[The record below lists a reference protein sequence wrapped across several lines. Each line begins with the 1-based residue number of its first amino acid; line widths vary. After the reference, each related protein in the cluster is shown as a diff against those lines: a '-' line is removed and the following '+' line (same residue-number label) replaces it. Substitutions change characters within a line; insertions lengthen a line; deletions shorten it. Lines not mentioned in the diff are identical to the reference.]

1 LPEWIPPQLTQLV
14 DVAPEGDGWLHEIEL
29 DTRLNRGAVA
39 CP

>member
-1 LPEWIPPQLTQLV
+1 LPEWIPARLTQLA

-29 DTRLNRGAVA
+29 DTRLNRGAVG